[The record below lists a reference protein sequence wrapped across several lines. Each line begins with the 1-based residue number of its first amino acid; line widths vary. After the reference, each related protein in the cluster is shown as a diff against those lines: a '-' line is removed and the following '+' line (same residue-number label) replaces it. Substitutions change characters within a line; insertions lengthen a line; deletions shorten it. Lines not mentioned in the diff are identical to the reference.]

1 VQRDSLLIQGI
12 SIHVSRI
19 RLAWYPFAQP
29 QKQWEMDMVNRR
41 DLLTVMGAAALAGH
55 ARPALAADTPVIE
68 WNMHMFSS
76 NVAKFPFSPRGTYK
90 PDVSRLSAD
99 PLADYQAH
107 MKAFGIDRALC
118 VHPEPYG
125 DDHTLV
131 LDCLARSSPK
141 QFKGTSMFF
150 PKDEDA
156 PVKLEALVKREPR
169 ICSTRFHLHR
179 GNTHYFTSFAEPGV
193 RALWK
198 KAVDLNL
205 VVELDL
211 GPNYARDAGAAIA
224 AFPGC
229 KVLIDHMCNPKT
241 GMIWEYGDVLDLAK
255 YPGVIMKMSGL
266 GYMAE
271 DKPDYESLIPFTRRV
286 IKEFGP
292 SRIVW
297 SGDSPHI
304 ADVHMKGHSAADI
317 AKVKGGNLQRLLH
330 W

>member
-1 VQRDSLLIQGI
+1 
-12 SIHVSRI
+12 
-19 RLAWYPFAQP
+19 
-29 QKQWEMDMVNRR
+29 MDTSRR
-41 DLLTVMGAAALAGH
+41 DVMALMGSAALAGS
-55 ARPALAADTPVIE
+55 ASVAEAAAAPVIE
-68 WNMHMFSS
+68 WNQHMFSS
-76 NVAKFPFSPRGTYK
+76 NVARFPFSPRGTYK

-107 MKAFGIDRALC
+107 LKEAGIDRALF

-125 DDHTLV
+125 DDHALV
-131 LDCLARSSPK
+131 LDCLARTSPR

-150 PKDEDA
+150 PKDDDA
-156 PVKLEALVKREPR
+156 PARLEALVKKEPR

-179 GNTHYFTSFAEPGV
+179 GNTAYFASFSEPGV

-198 KAVDLNL
+198 KAVDMGL

-211 GPNYARDAGAAIA
+211 GPNYARDAGSAIA

-229 KVLIDHMCNPKT
+229 KVLIDHMCNPKS
-241 GMIWEYGDVLDLAK
+241 GMIWEYGDVLDLAR
-255 YPGVIMKMSGL
+255 YPNVYMKMSSL

-271 DKPDYESLIPFTRRV
+271 DKPDYESLLPFTRRV

-292 SRIVW
+292 SRMVW

-304 ADVHMKGHSAADI
+304 ADVHMKGYSAADI
-317 AKVKGGNLQRLLH
+317 AKVKGGNLQRLLN
-330 W
+330 WA

>member
-1 VQRDSLLIQGI
+1 
-12 SIHVSRI
+12 
-19 RLAWYPFAQP
+19 
-29 QKQWEMDMVNRR
+29 MVNRR
-41 DLLTVMGAAALAGH
+41 ELLTVMGAAALA
-55 ARPALAADTPVIE
+55 ARTAPALAADTPVIE

-90 PDVSRLSAD
+90 PEVSRLLAD

-107 MKAFGIDRALC
+107 MKAVGIDKALC
-118 VHPEPYG
+118 VQPEPYG
-125 DDHTLV
+125 DDHSLV
-131 LDCLARSSPK
+131 LDCLARSSPQ
-141 QFKGTSMFF
+141 QFKGTSMFY
-150 PKDEDA
+150 PKDDDA
-156 PVKLEALVKREPR
+156 PAKLEALVKREPR

-179 GNTHYFTSFAEPGV
+179 GNTTYFASFAEPGV

-211 GPNYARDAGAAIA
+211 GPNYARDAGSAIA

-229 KVLIDHMCNPKT
+229 KVLIDHMCSPKT
-241 GMIWEYGDVLDLAK
+241 GTIWEYGDVLDLAK
-255 YPGVIMKMSGL
+255 YPGVTMKMSGL
-266 GYMAE
+266 GNMAE

-292 SRIVW
+292 GRMVW

-304 ADVHMKGHSAADI
+304 ADVHMKGYSPADI
-317 AKVKGGNLQRLLH
+317 ARVKGGNLQQLLH
-330 W
+330 WG

>member
-1 VQRDSLLIQGI
+1 
-12 SIHVSRI
+12 
-19 RLAWYPFAQP
+19 
-29 QKQWEMDMVNRR
+29 MDMVSRR
-41 DLLTVMGAAALAGH
+41 ELLAGMGAAALA
-55 ARPALAADTPVIE
+55 ARTTPALAAATPVIE
-68 WNMHMFSS
+68 WNMHMFSA

-125 DDHTLV
+125 DDHSLV

-150 PKDEDA
+150 PKDDDA
-156 PVKLEALVKREPR
+156 PAKLEALVKKEPR

-179 GNTHYFTSFAEPGV
+179 GNTAYFASFAEPGV

-211 GPNYARDAGAAIA
+211 GPNYARDAAGAIA

-229 KVLIDHMCNPKT
+229 KVLIDHMCNPKS
-241 GMIWEYGDVLDLAK
+241 GMIWEYGDVLELTK

-266 GYMAE
+266 DYMAE

-292 SRIVW
+292 GRIVW
-297 SGDSPHI
+297 SGGSPHI
-304 ADVHMKGHSAADI
+304 ADVHMKGYSAADI
-317 AKVKGGNLQRLLH
+317 AKVKGGNLQRLLN

>member
-1 VQRDSLLIQGI
+1 MLD
-12 SIHVSRI
+12 
-19 RLAWYPFAQP
+19 
-29 QKQWEMDMVNRR
+29 RR
-41 DLLTVMGAAALAGH
+41 DLLVSLGTAALATG
-55 ARPALAADTPVIE
+55 AATAAQAATTPVIE

-76 NVAKFPFSPRGTYK
+76 DVARFPFSPRGTYK

-99 PLADYQAH
+99 PMTDYQAH
-107 MKAFGIDRALC
+107 LKAFGIDRALF

-125 DDHTLV
+125 DDHALV
-131 LDCLARSSPK
+131 LDCLARTSPE
-141 QFKGTSMFF
+141 QFKATSMFF
-150 PKDEDA
+150 PKDDDA
-156 PVKLEALVKREPR
+156 PARLEALVKQHPR

-179 GNTHYFTSFAEPGV
+179 GNTAYFTSFTEPGV

-255 YPGVIMKMSGL
+255 YPNVYMKMSSL

-292 SRIVW
+292 DRMVW

-304 ADVHMKGHSAADI
+304 ADVHMKGYSAGDI
-317 AKVKGGNLQRLLH
+317 AKVKGGNLQRLLN
-330 W
+330 WA

>member
-1 VQRDSLLIQGI
+1 MLD
-12 SIHVSRI
+12 
-19 RLAWYPFAQP
+19 
-29 QKQWEMDMVNRR
+29 RR
-41 DLLTVMGAAALAGH
+41 DLMASMGAAALATG
-55 ARPALAADTPVIE
+55 AATSAQAAATPVIE
-68 WNMHMFSS
+68 WNQHMFSS
-76 NVAKFPFSPRGTYK
+76 NITRFPFSSRGTYK

-107 MKAFGIDRALC
+107 LKAFGIDRALF

-125 DDHTLV
+125 DDHALV
-131 LDCLARSSPK
+131 LDCLARTSPK
-141 QFKGTSMFF
+141 QFKATSMFF
-150 PKDEDA
+150 PKDDDA
-156 PVKLEALVKREPR
+156 PAKLGALVKKELR

-179 GNTHYFTSFAEPGV
+179 GNTHYFASFAERSV

-255 YPGVIMKMSGL
+255 YPNVYMKMSSL
-266 GYMAE
+266 GYMAD

-286 IKEFGP
+286 IKEFSP
-292 SRIVW
+292 DRMVW

-304 ADVHMKGHSAADI
+304 ADVHMKGYSAADV
-317 AKVKGGNLQRLLH
+317 AKVKGGNLQHLLN
-330 W
+330 WA

>member
-1 VQRDSLLIQGI
+1 MLD
-12 SIHVSRI
+12 
-19 RLAWYPFAQP
+19 
-29 QKQWEMDMVNRR
+29 RR
-41 DLLTVMGAAALAGH
+41 NLVASMGAAALAAG
-55 ARPALAADTPVIE
+55 AATAAQAATPVIE

-76 NVAKFPFSPRGTYK
+76 DTKRFPFSPRGTYK

-99 PLADYQAH
+99 PLADYRAH
-107 MKAFGIDRALC
+107 LKQFGIDRALF

-125 DDHTLV
+125 DDHALV
-131 LDCLARSSPK
+131 LDCLARTAPA
-141 QFKGTSMFF
+141 QFKATSMFF
-150 PKDEDA
+150 PKDQDA
-156 PVKLEALVKREPR
+156 PARLEALVKKQPR

-179 GNTHYFTSFAEPGV
+179 GNTHYFSSFAEPGV

-255 YPGVIMKMSGL
+255 YPNVYMKMSGL
-266 GYMAE
+266 DYMAD
-271 DKPDYESLIPFTRRV
+271 DKPDYESLTPFTRRV

-292 SRIVW
+292 DRMVW
-297 SGDSPHI
+297 SGGSPHI
-304 ADVHMKGHSAADI
+304 ADVHMKGYSAADI
-317 AKVKGGNLQRLLH
+317 AKVKGGNLQRLLN
-330 W
+330 WV

>member
-1 VQRDSLLIQGI
+1 MQGI
-12 SIHVSRI
+12 S
-19 RLAWYPFAQP
+19 
-29 QKQWEMDMVNRR
+29 RR
-41 DLLTVMGAAALAGH
+41 DSMVLMGAGALVGSAGVAA
-55 ARPALAADTPVIE
+55 AAATPVIE
-68 WNMHMFSS
+68 WNQHMFSS
-76 NVAKFPFSPRGTYK
+76 NTAKFPFSPRGTYK

-99 PLADYQAH
+99 PLVDYQAH
-107 MKAFGIDRALC
+107 LKEFGIDRALF

-131 LDCLARSSPK
+131 LDCLARTSPS

-150 PKDEDA
+150 PKDDDA
-156 PVKLEALVKREPR
+156 PTKLEALVKKQPR

-179 GNTHYFTSFAEPGV
+179 GNTHYFASFAEPGV

-198 KAVDLNL
+198 KGVDLNL
-205 VVELDL
+205 VIELDL
-211 GPNYARDAGAAIA
+211 GPNYARDAGSATA

-241 GMIWEYGDVLDLAK
+241 GMIWEYGDVLNLAK
-255 YPGVIMKMSGL
+255 YPGVYMKMSGL
-266 GYMAE
+266 DYMAD

-292 SRIVW
+292 DRMVW
-297 SGDSPHI
+297 SGGSPHI
-304 ADVHMKGHSAADI
+304 ADVHMKGYSAADI
-317 AKVKGGNLQRLLH
+317 AKVKGGNLQRLLN

>member
-1 VQRDSLLIQGI
+1 
-12 SIHVSRI
+12 
-19 RLAWYPFAQP
+19 
-29 QKQWEMDMVNRR
+29 MVNRR
-41 DLLTVMGAAALAGH
+41 DLMALMGATALAGG
-55 ARPALAADTPVIE
+55 AVRAAAATPVIE
-68 WNMHMFSS
+68 WNQHMFSS
-76 NVAKFPFSPRGTYK
+76 NTAKFPFSPRGTYK

-99 PLADYQAH
+99 PLLDYQARL
-107 MKAFGIDRALC
+107 KTLGIDRALF

-131 LDCLARSSPK
+131 LDCLARTSPA

-150 PKDEDA
+150 PKDDDA
-156 PVKLEALVKREPR
+156 PAKLEALVKQEPR

-179 GNTHYFTSFAEPGV
+179 GNTAYFTSFWEPGV

-211 GPNYARDAGAAIA
+211 GPDYARDAGAAIA

-229 KVLIDHMCNPKT
+229 KVLIDHMCNPKS
-241 GMIWEYGDVLDLAK
+241 GMIWEYGDVLDLAR
-255 YPGVIMKMSGL
+255 YPNVYMKMSSL

-292 SRIVW
+292 DRMVW

-304 ADVHMKGHSAADI
+304 ADVHMKGYSAGDI
-317 AKVKGGNLQRLLH
+317 AKVKGGNLQRLLN